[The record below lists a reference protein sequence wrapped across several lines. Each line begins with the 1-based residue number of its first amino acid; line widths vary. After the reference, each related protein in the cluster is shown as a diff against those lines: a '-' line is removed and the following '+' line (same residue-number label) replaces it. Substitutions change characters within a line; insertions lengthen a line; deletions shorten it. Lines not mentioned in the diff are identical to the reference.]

1 MTSTGKGQ
9 KLCKLLKRTLPASNI
24 FWIPGISEMRMPWPS
39 SIKLNPSLPS
49 ISRSIAS
56 PAVWRPEFQ
65 HVEKEIIGVDE
76 RLRHCREFWLG
87 RGRDRAIAY
96 VTSGHAQNCKG
107 ENSINHRRDGE
118 GGPHAD
124 QIGKSGDDET
134 SDRH

>member
-65 HVEKEIIGVDE
+65 HEEKEIIGLDE
-76 RLRHCREFWLG
+76 RIRHRREFWLG
-87 RGRDRAIAY
+87 RRRDRAITY
-96 VTSGHAQNCKG
+96 VTSGDAQNDIAHDL
-107 ENSINHRRDGE
+107 INH
-118 GGPHAD
+118 
-124 QIGKSGDDET
+124 
-134 SDRH
+134 